1 MISLFWDM
9 FLDKIFCESR
19 LLFESL
25 SNVMNQESHVFL
37 WNKFGENL
45 PRSFFEIYP
54 KFPS

>member
-9 FLDKIFCESR
+9 FLDKIFCESC

-25 SNVMNQESHVFL
+25 SNVMIQESHVFL